1 MINTEEIGAFI
12 GSIIINSAIPL
23 IFTFYLNYLLK
34 KTSRL
39 ADVKK
44 VDEQKKNQILLR
56 SISAL
61 CNTSKAICEAMKNG
75 KINGNIDNSLERLE
89 QIDKEINEF
98 LMEKATRE

>member
-1 MINTEEIGAFI
+1 MFHEEIGAI
-12 GSIIINSAIPL
+12 LGSILINSAIPL

-34 KTSRL
+34 KTTRL

-61 CNTSKAICEAMKNG
+61 CDTSKAMCEAMKNG
-75 KINGNIDNSLERLE
+75 KINGNIDSSLERLE
-89 QIDKEINEF
+89 EINKEINDF
-98 LMEKATRE
+98 LMYKATRE

>member
-1 MINTEEIGAFI
+1 MFHEEIGAI
-12 GSIIINSAIPL
+12 LGSILINSAIPL

-34 KTSRL
+34 KTTRL

-61 CNTSKAICEAMKNG
+61 CDTTKAMCEAMKNG
-75 KINGNIDNSLERLE
+75 KINGNIDSSLERLE
-89 QIDKEINEF
+89 EINKEINDF

>member
-12 GSIIINSAIPL
+12 GSIIINSVIPL

-44 VDEQKKNQILLR
+44 VDEQKKNQILF
-56 SISAL
+56 ISVHYL
-61 CNTSKAICEAMKNG
+61 
-75 KINGNIDNSLERLE
+75 
-89 QIDKEINEF
+89 Q
-98 LMEKATRE
+98 